1 MTDSTAREFEAEE
14 LRALRHDV
22 SALKIVNRLRYA
34 SLPIAVLLAGF
45 AAATTAPII
54 FAVGAGVS
62 AVVIVLSELYARRV
76 RVDLDERLRDLAARN
91 VLHPDEVK
99 KIFSTANTATVPG
112 SST

>member
-1 MTDSTAREFEAEE
+1 MSDSAAREFEAEE

-34 SLPIAVLLAGF
+34 SLPVAVLLAGF

-54 FAVGAGVS
+54 FAIGAGVA
-62 AVVIVLSELYARRV
+62 AVALGLSELYARRV
-76 RVDLDERLRDLAARN
+76 RVDLDARLRDLEARN